1 MVNGEENGNGHDQK
15 GRSWEERPLDPGER
29 KTFRL
34 MRRDWEWYTTVLRLV
49 KSMSLWGV
57 AAAGTVWASREVIGK
72 VLKALLQ

>member
-1 MVNGEENGNGHDQK
+1 
-15 GRSWEERPLDPGER
+15 
-29 KTFRL
+29 